1 MEIIPGQIIYEKT
14 KDPNIVLCYSLNVS
28 EIHIPKLESK
38 ILELQ
43 NNINNVLSLKN
54 VPDKETLD
62 YWNAVNT
69 IPQDPAAEKELEE
82 KQELLTKIKTL
93 EVEKV
98 I

>member
-14 KDPNIVLCYSLNVS
+14 KGPNIVLCYSLNVS

-62 YWNAVNT
+62 YWNAANATV
-69 IPQDPAAEKELEE
+69 QDPAVEKELEE

-93 EVEKV
+93 EVER
-98 I
+98 

>member
-1 MEIIPGQIIYEKT
+1 MEILPGQTIYEKT

-28 EIHIPKLESK
+28 EIHVTKLEAK

-43 NNINNVLSLKN
+43 SKVYSVPSLKA

-62 YWNAVNT
+62 YWNAVNIT
-69 IPQDPAAEKELEE
+69 PQDPAAEKELEE
-82 KQELLTKIKTL
+82 KQELLTKVKTL